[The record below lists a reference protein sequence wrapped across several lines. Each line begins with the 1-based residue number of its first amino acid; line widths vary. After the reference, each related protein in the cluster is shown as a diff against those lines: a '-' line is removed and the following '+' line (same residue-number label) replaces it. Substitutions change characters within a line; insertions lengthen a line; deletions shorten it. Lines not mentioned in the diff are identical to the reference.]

1 MIKLTSLRYFRIGE
15 SCVNED
21 VGVLA
26 ARGGAPQQAVALP
39 LCVDM
44 DGTLLRTDTLHE
56 AGVAALQAGPAALL
70 RLLRALGQGKAAL
83 KAAAAEV
90 WAFDPATLPYSPAV
104 LAFVEAERARGRRI
118 VLCTAAHRTIAAPIA
133 AHLGLFDEVIA
144 TDGQDN
150 LRGDRKAAV
159 LVERFGRGGFDYIGN
174 DATDLPVWAA
184 AAGTLA
190 ANAPSRVLRQ
200 AEALGRPVQEL
211 RDPGTETLPLRAV
224 AKALRPHQWLKNAL
238 CLVPPIAAADFG
250 LTAWAGALTALVAF
264 SLMASGIYVVNDL
277 CDLAAD
283 RAHPKKKRR
292 PFASGAL
299 SLQVGAVMAPVL
311 ILGGAALGWAA
322 GILPILLAY
331 AVASIA
337 YSLALKEQPLV
348 DVFMLAGLYTI
359 RLFAGGEASAH
370 PVSLWLLSF
379 SGFIFLSLALVKR
392 VAELDRLVKANQRKV
407 SRRGYTVEDA
417 PILQAF
423 GSAASFA
430 SSVVLLLY
438 IQSEVAARTY
448 ASPAVLWGCVPLLL
462 LWQCRLWISTTRG
475 YMDDDPIVY
484 AARDWVSWAIFACL
498 AGVVGLA
505 WLGVPGILR

>member
-1 MIKLTSLRYFRIGE
+1 MTQHVDVLTTPDG
-15 SCVNED
+15 
-21 VGVLA
+21 A
-26 ARGGAPQQAVALP
+26 TRGGVKLP

-56 AGVAALQAGPAALL
+56 AAFAALQAGPAALL
-70 RLLRALGQGKAAL
+70 RLLRGLGAGKAAL
-83 KAAAAEV
+83 KAAAAAL
-90 WAFDPATLPYSPAV
+90 WRFDPATLPYSPAV
-104 LAFVEAERARGRRI
+104 LAHIEAERATGRRI
-118 VLCTAAHRTIAAPIA
+118 ILCTAAHRTIAEPIA

-144 TDGQDN
+144 TEGADN
-150 LRGDRKAAV
+150 LRGARKAAV
-159 LVERFGRGGFDYIGN
+159 LVERFGQGGFAYIGN

-184 AAGTLA
+184 AGEAVA
-190 ANAPSRVLRQ
+190 ANAPAGVVRQ
-200 AEALGRPVQEL
+200 AEALGRPVLHL
-211 RDPGTETLPLRAV
+211 RDAGSEGLPLRAV
-224 AKALRPHQWLKNAL
+224 AKAVRPHQWLKNAL
-238 CLVPPIAAADFG
+238 CLVPPIASADFG
-250 LTAWAGALTALVAF
+250 LAAWAGALTAMVAF

-277 CDLAAD
+277 CDLEAD
-283 RAHPKKKRR
+283 RAHPRKKRR

-299 SLQVGAVMAPVL
+299 SLRTGAIMAPLL
-311 ILGGAALGWAA
+311 ILGGATLGWVA

-359 RLFAGGEASAH
+359 RLFGGGEASGH

-392 VAELDRLVKANQRKV
+392 VAELDRLAKANKRKV

-417 PILQAF
+417 SILRGF
-423 GSAASFA
+423 GSSASFA

-448 ASPAVLWGCVPLLL
+448 ASPSVLWGCVPLLL

-498 AGVVGLA
+498 AGVVVLA
-505 WLGVPGILR
+505 WFGVPGVLR

>member
-1 MIKLTSLRYFRIGE
+1 MNDHADALATRDASTG
-15 SCVNED
+15 SAS
-21 VGVLA
+21 VGSAGA
-26 ARGGAPQQAVALP
+26 APLP

-44 DGTLLRTDTLHE
+44 DGTLLRIDTLHE
-56 AGVAALQAGPAALL
+56 ATFGALQAGPAALL
-70 RLLRALGQGKAAL
+70 RLLGALRQGKAAL
-83 KAAAAEV
+83 KAAAAEA
-90 WAFDPATLPYSPAV
+90 WSFDPATLPTSAAV
-104 LAFVEAERARGRRI
+104 LAHIAAARAEGRRI
-118 VLCTAAHRTIAAPIA
+118 VLCTATHRAIAERVAG
-133 AHLGLFDEVIA
+133 HLGLFDEVIA
-144 TDGQDN
+144 TEGDDN
-150 LRGDRKAAV
+150 LRGPRKAEV
-159 LVERFGRGGFDYIGN
+159 LVQRFGRGGFDYIGN
-174 DATDLPVWAA
+174 DASDLPVWAA
-184 AAGTLA
+184 AASAVA
-190 ANAPSRVLRQ
+190 ANAPPGVLRQ
-200 AEALGRPVQEL
+200 ARAQGLVVQEL
-211 RDPGTETLPLRAV
+211 RDGAAEGATARALLR
-224 AKALRPHQWLKNAL
+224 ALRPHQWLKNAL
-238 CLVPPIAAADFG
+238 CLVPPVAAADFG
-250 LTAWAGALTALVAF
+250 VSAWAGALIAMVAF

-283 RAHPKKKRR
+283 RAHPKKQRR

-299 SLQVGAVMAPVL
+299 SLRTGLLMAPLL
-311 ILGGAALGWAA
+311 ILGGAMLGWMA
-322 GILPILLAY
+322 GVLPILLVY

-359 RLFAGGEASAH
+359 RLFGGGEASGH

-392 VAELDRLVKANQRKV
+392 VAELDRLMKAQRRKV

-417 PILQAF
+417 SILQGF
-423 GSAASFA
+423 GCAATFA

-448 ASPAVLWGCVPLLL
+448 ASPTILWGCVPLLL

-498 AGVVGLA
+498 GGVVLLA
-505 WLGVPGILR
+505 GLGVPSLPR